1 MRISTLPEPMYNLGQ
16 MIMCLLVP
24 EKDMSNCLSKRY
36 KPSSPED
43 VVVVMVVGVEVVVE
57 MLLLVTLAGRMG
69 MLVRIFPT
77 VLLQVIHQTFL
88 KDWLLSL
95 IGISL
100 VIT

>member
-1 MRISTLPEPMYNLGQ
+1 M
-16 MIMCLLVP
+16 
-24 EKDMSNCLSKRY
+24 
-36 KPSSPED
+36 
-43 VVVVMVVGVEVVVE
+43 VMVVSVEVVVE